1 MDQGKII
8 EKGKPSDLIKK
19 HVGYEVLEAL
29 NSEESMQCL
38 KDVFPDARIDVVN
51 DKIQLFANKPRGV
64 LAKTLEKISFKGGI
78 IRDSNLEDVFLKLA
92 GRSLK
97 D

>member
-1 MDQGKII
+1 MSNEII
-8 EKGKPSDLIKK
+8 TLNDALANNPLFSLKFVTK
-19 HVGYEVLEAL
+19 VLE
-29 NSEESMQCL
+29 E
-38 KDVFPDARIDVVN
+38 
-51 DKIQLFANKPRGV
+51 
-64 LAKTLEKISFKGGI
+64 TSFKGAL

>member
-1 MDQGKII
+1 
-8 EKGKPSDLIKK
+8 
-19 HVGYEVLEAL
+19 
-29 NSEESMQCL
+29 MQCL